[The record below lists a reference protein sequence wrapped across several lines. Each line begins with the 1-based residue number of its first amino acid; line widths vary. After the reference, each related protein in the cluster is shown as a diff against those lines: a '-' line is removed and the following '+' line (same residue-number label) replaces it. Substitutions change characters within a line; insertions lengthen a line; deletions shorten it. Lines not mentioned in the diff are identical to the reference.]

1 MHKINVLMAGPLP
14 PNVGGMATVLGDLST
29 SKLSSQVQLVLFNT
43 AKTTRAGR
51 KLAEA
56 LFSKLGLWLDW
67 WRLLKAKPNTI
78 AHIHTCSGFTFFLDG
93 ILLSL
98 AKLRGVPVVLHIHGA
113 SFDQFLDK
121 LNPLLLA
128 LARWLCRRCA
138 FIVVLSESWQTAL
151 RQRLGD
157 LPFSVIANGVPI
169 LNAGV
174 RPAHNPDE
182 LNILF
187 LGNLSERKGVFDL
200 LEVMPQVSKAVL
212 HMVGGEEQP
221 GFTAKISEL
230 IAEKQLQQR
239 IKLHGIKA
247 GLEKQAFFQNAD
259 IFILPSYAEGL
270 PMSLLEAMMC
280 GLPVIVSDVGGIPSV
295 ITDKENGLLI
305 TAGNHRKIAE
315 TLQLLI
321 NDPDLRQKIGQAA
334 KQRCLAEFSTDA
346 VVDKLLS
353 LYTQIYPDQA
363 LV

>member
-1 MHKINVLMAGPLP
+1 MHNISVLMTGPLP
-14 PNVGGMATVLGDLST
+14 PNVGGMATVLGDLGA
-29 SKLSSQVQLVLFNT
+29 SKLSNQVELILFNT
-43 AKTTRAGR
+43 AKTTPEDR

-56 LFSKLGLWLDW
+56 LFSKLGLWSAW
-67 WRLLKAKPNTI
+67 WRLLKAKPKTI

-128 LARWLCRRCA
+128 VARWLCRRCA

-157 LPFSVIANGVPI
+157 LPFSVVANGVPI
-169 LNAGV
+169 LNVVAK
-174 RPAHNPDE
+174 PARNLAE

-200 LEVMPQVSKAVL
+200 LEVMPQVPNAVL
-212 HMVGGEEQP
+212 HLVGGEEQP
-221 GFTAKISEL
+221 GLTAKVSEL
-230 IAEKQLQQR
+230 IAEKHLQQR

-247 GLEKQAFFQNAD
+247 GLEKQAFFENAD

-305 TAGNHRKIAE
+305 TAGNRQQIAE

-321 NDPDLRQKIGQAA
+321 KDPALRQKLGQAA

-346 VVDKLLS
+346 VVDKLLC
-353 LYTQIYPDQA
+353 LYTQIYPVQA